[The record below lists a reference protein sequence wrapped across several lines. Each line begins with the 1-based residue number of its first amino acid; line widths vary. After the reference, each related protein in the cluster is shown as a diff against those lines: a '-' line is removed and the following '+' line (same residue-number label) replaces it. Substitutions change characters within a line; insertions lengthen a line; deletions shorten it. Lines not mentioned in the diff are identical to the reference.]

1 MEGVYQFGQAAADID
16 HQAWKGVVEFDF
28 ATGPLGIKLHF
39 EENSGD
45 GDATDDVDNNFEAFF
60 PNNHGYRGWA
70 DKIGGINSQD
80 TFLELRYRLSDQFKL
95 KAQAHHFALSNPTG
109 SWYSFNG
116 ARVVGTPDGNNTTTG
131 IGEEIDISLEWS
143 PRKGESIRLTH
154 AHFIPTGVGK
164 ELTAGDPSYMT
175 YVWFL
180 INK

>member
-1 MEGVYQFGQAAADID
+1 MYQFGQSTEDIE

-80 TFLELRYRLSDQFKL
+80 TFWSCDIDSMINSNSRLKHIIL
-95 KAQAHHFALSNPTG
+95 P
-109 SWYSFNG
+109 
-116 ARVVGTPDGNNTTTG
+116 
-131 IGEEIDISLEWS
+131 
-143 PRKGESIRLTH
+143 
-154 AHFIPTGVGK
+154 
-164 ELTAGDPSYMT
+164 
-175 YVWFL
+175 
-180 INK
+180 